1 MSMHVGRS
9 VKMALAQRNRT
20 IVWLA
25 EQLSISK
32 TRASNIANS
41 RYVQSRTIEKL
52 ADLFG
57 IKPSELIALGE
68 FEIEEQAASVDEAR

>member
-20 IVWLA
+20 IAWLA
-25 EQLSISK
+25 EQLSISN

-41 RYVQSRTIEKL
+41 RYVQSRTIERL
-52 ADLFG
+52 ANLFG

-68 FEIEEQAASVDEAR
+68 FETEEQVASANEKG